1 VSSECVIYFTV
12 LKEGVEGDRIITKKK
27 ERKEGRKKRK
37 NEKQGIKYE
46 DSKLLH
52 IL

>member
-27 ERKEGRKKRK
+27 RKGRKEGKKERTK
-37 NEKQGIKYE
+37 NRE
-46 DSKLLH
+46 
-52 IL
+52 